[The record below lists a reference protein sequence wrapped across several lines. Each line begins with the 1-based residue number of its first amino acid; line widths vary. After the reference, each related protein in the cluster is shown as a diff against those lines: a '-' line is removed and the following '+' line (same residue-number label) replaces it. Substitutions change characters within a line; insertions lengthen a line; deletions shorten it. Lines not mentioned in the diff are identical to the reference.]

1 MWCLNASPHEEETT
15 VDSSWSREGP
25 LFWRSDYWYL
35 SQAMGEGL
43 PFILLLTPLFVTV
56 IQTAI
61 CINRYCV
68 FHFKTPVHFHKNNVY
83 NFMHRETSW
92 CKIGSINRLS
102 YLKRMISVWSIHLAL
117 SQFPYLVTFFLLF
130 FSFYVIL

>member
-1 MWCLNASPHEEETT
+1 MECDVSTLVLMRMKPQLTAAGAERVLSSEDVTT
-15 VDSSWSREGP
+15 DIFPKLWERVS
-25 LFWRSDYWYL
+25 
-35 SQAMGEGL
+35 L

-83 NFMHRETSW
+83 NFMHRETS
-92 CKIGSINRLS
+92 
-102 YLKRMISVWSIHLAL
+102 
-117 SQFPYLVTFFLLF
+117 
-130 FSFYVIL
+130 

>member
-1 MWCLNASPHEEETT
+1 MECDVSTLVLMRKKPQWTAAGAERVLSSEEVTT
-15 VDSSWSREGP
+15 DIFP
-25 LFWRSDYWYL
+25 
-35 SQAMGEGL
+35 QAMGEGL

-83 NFMHRETSW
+83 NFMHRETS
-92 CKIGSINRLS
+92 
-102 YLKRMISVWSIHLAL
+102 
-117 SQFPYLVTFFLLF
+117 
-130 FSFYVIL
+130 